1 MSQSRA
7 RFAFVIIGLIVT
19 HLLAGVAGF
28 LLMLPRGD
36 LEKSALVMSC
46 FMDDLAALSYL
57 EKGNADNAKHSLRVA
72 IEGNVLNLGR
82 YGATAVEKQN
92 PEAKKK
98 LFAHYES
105 IRKKYPPIDYRDD
118 GSMNRRID
126 QALAATR

>member
-7 RFAFVIIGLIVT
+7 RSVFVVIGLVIT
-19 HLLAGVAGF
+19 HVLAGVAGF
-28 LLMLPRGD
+28 RLTLPRDD

-57 EKGNADNAKHSLRVA
+57 EKGTPDNAKHSLRVA
-72 IEGNVLNLGR
+72 IEGNILNLER
-82 YGATAVEKQN
+82 YGVSAVEKQN

-98 LFAHYES
+98 LFAHYDS

-118 GSMNRRID
+118 GSMNRRIE